1 MTSDSM
7 RDNPNL
13 IAVPVIVSFNTRGE
27 VLPLYF
33 KFKQETVKILSC
45 TQIDQSIGSLR
56 YKCQYEF
63 NEAARYVELY
73 YNEHIRTWF
82 IDTKNIHTKKG
93 IHSDSF
99 FHGIIMRMYNFLKM

>member
-33 KFKQETVKILSC
+33 KFKQETVKILSS

-63 NEAARYVELY
+63 NGAARYVELY

-82 IDTKNIHTKKG
+82 IDTQKY
-93 IHSDSF
+93 S
-99 FHGIIMRMYNFLKM
+99 Y

>member
-7 RDNPNL
+7 RRQPKSYSSSSYC
-13 IAVPVIVSFNTRGE
+13 VFNTRGE

-82 IDTKNIHTKKG
+82 IDTKKY
-93 IHSDSF
+93 S
-99 FHGIIMRMYNFLKM
+99 Y

>member
-33 KFKQETVKILSC
+33 KFKQETVKFYLVHKLISRLAAYGINVNMNLMKQPDMWNYITMNIFGLGLS
-45 TQIDQSIGSLR
+45 TQ
-56 YKCQYEF
+56 
-63 NEAARYVELY
+63 
-73 YNEHIRTWF
+73 
-82 IDTKNIHTKKG
+82 KNIHTKKG